1 MENNEQKNFSYETGE
16 INKEIEEKKV
26 ITKITLENGKDYFL
40 YSDGKI
46 YEKDEEGNLVQ
57 LNNLNS
63 ESKKTID
70 KIMNK
75 LRSTKFDVVRKPSNN
90 EEREL

>member
-1 MENNEQKNFSYETGE
+1 MENNEQKNFSYETGKMG
-16 INKEIEEKKV
+16 KEPEEKKV

-46 YEKDEEGNLVQ
+46 YEKNEKGTLVQ
-57 LNNLNS
+57 LDNLNL
-63 ESKKTID
+63 ESQKTID

-75 LRSTKFDVVRKPSNN
+75 LRSVEFDVVRRPNN
-90 EEREL
+90 DKERRL